1 MTTKVITISNQ
12 KGGVGKTTTAV
23 NLAHA
28 LTLKKNKKVLLID
41 LDPQGQCA
49 TKLGM
54 DSQMGAYYFLT
65 TIPGSAHEVTF
76 VRQWIRES
84 GRDGLQLIPGNSM
97 TSAAQMMLGVQ
108 DQPISYIRE
117 LLKTFSKDHLD
128 YIIFDTSPSVGGLQE
143 RAIWAADLVI
153 IPTATEFASLD
164 SLSKTVG
171 TIQTLRDKK
180 GWKGG
185 LMGILPT
192 FFDTT
197 NESRDSIDD
206 LQKTFTSQVLEPIH
220 RATVLRECWSE
231 GKTIFEYAPEARA
244 AQEYQTLSQHVLKY

>member
-1 MTTKVITISNQ
+1 MTTKIITISNQ

-28 LTLKKNKKVLLID
+28 LTLKNKEVLLID

-49 TKLGM
+49 TKLGI
-54 DSQMGAYYFLT
+54 DSQMGTYYFLT
-65 TIPGSAHEVTF
+65 TLPGSISEVTF
-76 VRQWIRES
+76 IRQWVRGT
-84 GRDGLQLIPGNSM
+84 GRDFLHLIPGNSM
-97 TSAAQMMLGVQ
+97 TSAAQMMLSVQ
-108 DQPISYIRE
+108 DQPISYIKD
-117 LLKTFSKDHLD
+117 LLKTFTKDHLD

-164 SLSKTVG
+164 SLAKTVT

-180 GWKGG
+180 NWKGG
-185 LMGILPT
+185 LLGILPT
-192 FFDTT
+192 FFDSTC
-197 NESRDSIDD
+197 ESRDSLHD
-206 LQKTFTSQVLEPIH
+206 LQATFNEQVLSPIH

-231 GKTIFEYAPEARA
+231 AKTIFEYAPESRA
-244 AQEYQTLSQHVLKY
+244 AQEYKALGYLVLKY

>member
-1 MTTKVITISNQ
+1 MTTKIITISNQ

-28 LTLKKNKKVLLID
+28 LTMKTKQVLLID

-54 DSQMGAYYFLT
+54 DSQMGTYYFLT
-65 TIPGSAHEVTF
+65 IQPGSPSEITF
-76 VRQWIRES
+76 IRQWVRDT
-84 GRDGLQLIPGNSM
+84 GRDFLQLIPGNSM

-108 DQPISYIRE
+108 DQPISYIKG
-117 LLKTFSKDHLD
+117 LLKTFTKDRFD

-153 IPTATEFASLD
+153 VPTATEFASLD
-164 SLSKTVG
+164 SLAKTVT

-180 GWKGG
+180 IGKGDCWEYYLPFLMVPTSHATHFRICRQRSATRCFPPFIGRLSYVNVG
-185 LMGILPT
+185 LRQRLFLSMHQKRGLPR
-192 FFDTT
+192 
-197 NESRDSIDD
+197 NIN
-206 LQKTFTSQVLEPIH
+206 L
-220 RATVLRECWSE
+220 
-231 GKTIFEYAPEARA
+231 
-244 AQEYQTLSQHVLKY
+244 

>member
-108 DQPISYIRE
+108 DQ
-117 LLKTFSKDHLD
+117 LKTFSKDYLD

>member
-1 MTTKVITISNQ
+1 MTAKIITISNQ

-28 LTLKKNKKVLLID
+28 LTLKRNQNVLLID

-49 TKLGM
+49 TQLGM
-54 DSQMGAYYFLT
+54 DSHMGAYYFLT
-65 TIPGSAHEVTF
+65 TLPASPNEITF
-76 VRQWIRES
+76 IRQWIRS
-84 GRDGLQLIPGNSM
+84 TGRDFLQLIPGNSM

-108 DQPISYIRE
+108 EQSISYIRE
-117 LLKTFSKDHLD
+117 LLKTFSKDQLD

-164 SLSKTVG
+164 SLSKTVT
-171 TIQTLRDKK
+171 TIQSLRDKK
-180 GWKGG
+180 NWKGG
-185 LMGILPT
+185 LMGVLPT

-197 NESRDSIDD
+197 CESRDSLKD
-206 LQKTFTSQVLEPIH
+206 LHTTFGDLVLSPIH

-231 GKTIFEYAPEARA
+231 GKTIFEYAPDSRA
-244 AQEYQTLSQHVLKY
+244 AQEYQQMSEVVFRY

>member
-1 MTTKVITISNQ
+1 MTTKIITISNQ

-28 LTLKKNKKVLLID
+28 LTLKNKRVLLID

-54 DSQMGAYYFLT
+54 DSQMGTYYFLT
-65 TIPGSAHEVTF
+65 TQPGSPSEITF
-76 VRQWIRES
+76 VRQWIRDT
-84 GRDGLQLIPGNSM
+84 GRDSLQLIPGNSM

-108 DQPISYIRE
+108 DQPISYIKD
-117 LLKTFSKDHLD
+117 LLKTFTKDRLD

-153 IPTATEFASLD
+153 VPTATEFASLD
-164 SLSKTVG
+164 SLAKTVT

-180 GWKGG
+180 NWKGG
-185 LMGILPT
+185 LLGILPT
-192 FFDTT
+192 FFDST
-197 NESRDSIDD
+197 NESRDSMQD
-206 LQKTFTSQVLEPIH
+206 LQATFKEKVISPIH

-231 GKTIFEYAPEARA
+231 AKTIFEYAPETRA
-244 AQEYQTLSQHVLKY
+244 AEEYKSLATLVLKY

>member
-1 MTTKVITISNQ
+1 MTTKIITISNQ

-28 LTLKKNKKVLLID
+28 LTLKNKQVLLID

-54 DSQMGAYYFLT
+54 DSQMGTYYFLT
-65 TIPGSAHEVTF
+65 TQPGSPSEITF
-76 VRQWIRES
+76 IRQWVRDT
-84 GRDGLQLIPGNSM
+84 GRDFLQLIPGNSM

-108 DQPISYIRE
+108 DQPI
-117 LLKTFSKDHLD
+117 
-128 YIIFDTSPSVGGLQE
+128 IIFDTSPSVGGLQE

-153 IPTATEFASLD
+153 VPTATEFASLD
-164 SLSKTVG
+164 SLAKTVT

-180 GWKGG
+180 NWQGG
-185 LMGILPT
+185 LLGILPT
-192 FFDTT
+192 FFDST
-197 NESRDSIDD
+197 NESRDSLQD
-206 LQKTFTSQVLEPIH
+206 LQATFSDKVLSPIH

-231 GKTIFEYAPEARA
+231 AKTIFEYAPETRA
-244 AQEYQTLSQHVLKY
+244 AEEYKVLATLVLKY

>member
-1 MTTKVITISNQ
+1 MATKVITVSNQ

-28 LTLKKNKKVLLID
+28 LTLKNKLVLLID

-54 DSQMGAYYFLT
+54 DSQMGTYYFLT
-65 TIPGSAHEVTF
+65 TQPDSSSEITF
-76 VRQWIRES
+76 IRQWVRDT
-84 GRDGLQLIPGNSM
+84 GRNYLYLIPGNSM
-97 TSAAQMMLGVQ
+97 TSAAQMMLSVQ
-108 DQPISYIRE
+108 DQPISYIKE
-117 LLKTFSKDHLD
+117 LLKTFTKDRLD

-164 SLSKTVG
+164 SLSKTVT

-180 GWKGG
+180 NWKGG
-185 LMGILPT
+185 LLGILPT
-192 FFDTT
+192 FFDNT
-197 NESRDSIDD
+197 NESRDSILD
-206 LQKTFTSQVLEPIH
+206 LRETFKEQVLSPIH

-231 GKTIFEYAPEARA
+231 AKTIFEYASGTRA
-244 AQEYQTLSQHVLKY
+244 AEEYMSLANLVIKY